1 MATRTKKLKS
11 ARVGVIGKI
20 LRILELLDQFP
31 AGLKLKDVA
40 EKTGINKSTA
50 HRFLSHLEGENYL
63 LRDGGAFLLG
73 PKIARLGG
81 GVRSETTLC
90 KISRPTLENLRKVT
104 GETVIL
110 AVLDGSSVLYLDVL
124 ESPHRFRLTAQI
136 GARGTAYSTALGK
149 AILANMVDGEKR
161 EEILASFSFE
171 ASTPH
176 TLTTI
181 SRLKKD
187 LEQTREQGFSHDD
200 EEAFAGSR
208 CVGAPIVGA
217 DGEVVAAISISGP
230 TARVS
235 RESLPFYS
243 TQIRQAAQE
252 ISWKLGHRP
261 PNVDHAGRRR
271 SVRKSAR

>member
-1 MATRTKKLKS
+1 MATRTKKPKA

-50 HRFLSHLEGENYL
+50 HRFLSHLEAENYL

-81 GVRSETTLC
+81 RVSSEATLC
-90 KISRPTLENLRKVT
+90 KISRPTLENLREIT

-136 GARGTAYSTALGK
+136 GARGTAYPTALGK
-149 AILANMVDGEKR
+149 AILANMTDGEKK
-161 EEILASFSFE
+161 EEILAASSFE
-171 ASTPH
+171 ASTPRA
-176 TLTTI
+176 LTSI
-181 SRLKKD
+181 ARVKKD

-208 CVGAPIVGA
+208 CVGAAILGA
-217 DGEVVAAISISGP
+217 DGNVVAGISISGP
-230 TARVS
+230 TARVR
-235 RESLPFYS
+235 RESLPVYS
-243 TQIRQAAQE
+243 AQVRQAAQE
-252 ISWKLGHRP
+252 ISWNLGYRP
-261 PNVDHAGRRR
+261 PELDRAGKRR
-271 SVRKSAR
+271 SVRKPAH